1 MGVRLLSGRTVEGD
15 LSESGTISAAEGV
28 IGPVTIPGQSGD
40 ATILSWSWAQTGGPS
55 KITLERSFNGGT
67 TWVAY
72 IKSDGSI
79 NGATLYAHGDIAAKC
94 GFMYRFKVP
103 TADFVAGTSLT
114 GRFA

>member
-15 LSESGTISAAEGV
+15 LLESGTISAAEGV
-28 IGPVTIPGQSGD
+28 IGPITIPGQSGD
-40 ATILSWSWAQTGGPS
+40 ATFLSWSWAQTGGPS

-79 NGATLYAHGDIAAKC
+79 NGETLYGQGDLVAKS
-94 GFMYRFKVP
+94 GFAYRLKV
-103 TADFVAGTSLT
+103 TAADFVSGTVVT
-114 GRFA
+114 GSFA